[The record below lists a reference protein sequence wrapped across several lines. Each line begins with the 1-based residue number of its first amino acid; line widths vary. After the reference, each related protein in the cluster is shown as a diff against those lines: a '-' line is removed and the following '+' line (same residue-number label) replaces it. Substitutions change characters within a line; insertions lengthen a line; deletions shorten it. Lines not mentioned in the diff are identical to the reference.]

1 MTAKCLWTYS
11 HSTQEKRNGGGV
23 DLGERGGRGME
34 VGEREN
40 AAVMHCNTEE

>member
-1 MTAKCLWTYS
+1 M
-11 HSTQEKRNGGGV
+11 

-40 AAVMHCNTEE
+40 AAVMHCNTEEQKNKLPLKKE